1 MIQITPTLLFAFI
14 EVESGFR
21 SNAFLNDR
29 DGGSYGLMQLDL
41 ATAQDRGYKGAATG
55 LYEPRDNVTYGR
67 AVLVWIA
74 ADLDKHG
81 LCTVA
86 NVAAAYNAGLGHVL
100 GGGGDPAYSAKIEA
114 AYAAWK
120 TILGEPA

>member
-1 MIQITPTLLFAFI
+1 MIQITPALLFAFI

-29 DGGSYGLMQLDL
+29 NGGSYGLMQLDL
-41 ATAQDRGYKGAATG
+41 ATAHDRGYAGDAMG
-55 LYEPRDNVTYGR
+55 LYAPRANVAVGR
-67 AVLVWIA
+67 RVLQWMA
-74 ADLDKHG
+74 DDLDRHG

-86 NVAAAYNAGLGHVL
+86 NVAAAYNSGLQHVI
-100 GGGGDPAYSAKIEA
+100 GGGTDAPYADKIEA

-120 TILGEPA
+120 TILGESA